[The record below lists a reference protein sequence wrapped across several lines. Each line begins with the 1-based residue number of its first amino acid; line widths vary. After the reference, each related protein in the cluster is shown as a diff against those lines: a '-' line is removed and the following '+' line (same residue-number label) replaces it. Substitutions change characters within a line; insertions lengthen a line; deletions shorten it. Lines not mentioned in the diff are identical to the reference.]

1 MFFLPSR
8 APYNPFAAKPV
19 QKTTMAPTRRPAQ
32 KRPEPER
39 RSAPP
44 PKVKRTP
51 KAAPKKEVY
60 EEPEEEE
67 SPEIEQYA
75 TQMEVDEEED
85 DTEIED
91 ASQAGKNKNGRKE
104 ILFLCTCGWLYK
116 KLLFPYSLN
125 CLR

>member
-1 MFFLPSR
+1 
-8 APYNPFAAKPV
+8 
-19 QKTTMAPTRRPAQ
+19 MAPTRRPAQ

-44 PKVKRTP
+44 TKVKRAP

-67 SPEIEQYA
+67 SPEIEEYA

-91 ASQAGKNKNGRKE
+91 ASQAGKKNNRPKE
-104 ILFLCTCGWLYK
+104 ILSLCTCGWLYK
-116 KLLFPYSLN
+116 KLLFTYSQNSLFQ
-125 CLR
+125 LVSLVSVQF